1 MGRKEGGV
9 KSSHSVPSAVSRAG
23 KTKNSHPAS
32 ESCSEA
38 SSNQWIRQL
47 LHWPTSPPLGRRSF
61 IASEFP
67 SRKEPRRNTRERDG
81 RSISGGGSS
90 TQSTSEGKWSTVR
103 SSSAPFPRSVSVSGE
118 QRKMPLFWAD
128 RYSTSTEKYGG
139 SITKSLAPTV
149 LQMCY

>member
-32 ESCSEA
+32 ESCSET

-67 SRKEPRRNTRERDG
+67 SRKELRRNTQALGG
-81 RSISGGGSS
+81 RSISGGESS
-90 TQSTSEGKWSTVR
+90 TQNASEGKWSTAR
-103 SSSAPFPRSVSVSGE
+103 SSSAPCLRTDLACGSERSL
-118 QRKMPLFWAD
+118 PLFSVLS
-128 RYSTSTEKYGG
+128 YFTSTEKYGG
-139 SITKSLAPTV
+139 SITKRLAPTF
-149 LQMCY
+149 LRMFY